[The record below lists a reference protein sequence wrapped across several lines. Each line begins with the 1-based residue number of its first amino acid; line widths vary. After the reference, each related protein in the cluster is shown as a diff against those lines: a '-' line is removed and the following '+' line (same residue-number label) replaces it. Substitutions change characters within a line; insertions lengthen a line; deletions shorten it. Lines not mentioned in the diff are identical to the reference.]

1 MGLFL
6 HYIITV
12 PHVQWNLPTPLEIKT
27 VDNQSKEYGN
37 LTDLTDSFQLG
48 STLTDWFQLGLTGF
62 AAIALL
68 GKALTRIMKNSGKD
82 QRLV

>member
-12 PHVQWNLPTPLEIKT
+12 PHVQWNLPTPFEIKT

-37 LTDLTDSFQLG
+37 LTDLTDS
-48 STLTDWFQLGLTGF
+48 FQLGLTGF

>member
-12 PHVQWNLPTPLEIKT
+12 PHVQWNLPTPFEIKT

-48 STLTDWFQLGLTGF
+48 STLTD
-62 AAIALL
+62 
-68 GKALTRIMKNSGKD
+68 
-82 QRLV
+82 